1 MGTSR
6 TVGQFT
12 GKLDKLATELSNVN
26 GPLEAT
32 ALVGKQ
38 IFLASAAS
46 AGVLGAK
53 PQGKRKL
60 IGARYDTKNRK
71 SKGLGE
77 GQVVITYTG
86 PAHLVN
92 NPTRA
97 HVILPRRRPGVRTR
111 RKQAARALLF
121 PSGDFAASAHHPG
134 TRGKHFYEKAKA
146 VCEQQLPRVYGRKQI
161 TEPLRRTFH

>member
-1 MGTSR
+1 MGTS
-6 TVGQFT
+6 TSVAQFT
-12 GKLDKLATELSNVN
+12 GKLDKLATEMANVQA
-26 GPLEAT
+26 PLEAT
-32 ALVGKQ
+32 AFRGKQ
-38 IFLASAAS
+38 IFLAAAAS

-53 PQGKRKL
+53 PAGKRKL

-71 SKGLGE
+71 SNTLGE

-111 RKQAARALLF
+111 RKQAARALTIN
-121 PSGDFAASAHHPG
+121 GDLRARANHPG

-146 VCEQQLPRVYGRKQI
+146 ICEKELPNVYARKQL